1 MLYCQLCM
9 FNIYIYILYIYIR
22 SGMLFT
28 IKKCFIIILIVFCMC
43 VLNLVVGR
51 WNVHIYIYI
60 YCIHTVPVHGEVR
73 ITVLKKMDGQYPW
86 GHFWNIHN
94 EQHCGLKTWIPG

>member
-1 MLYCQLCM
+1 
-9 FNIYIYILYIYIR
+9 
-22 SGMLFT
+22 MLFT
-28 IKKCFIIILIVFCMC
+28 IKKYFIIILIVFCMC